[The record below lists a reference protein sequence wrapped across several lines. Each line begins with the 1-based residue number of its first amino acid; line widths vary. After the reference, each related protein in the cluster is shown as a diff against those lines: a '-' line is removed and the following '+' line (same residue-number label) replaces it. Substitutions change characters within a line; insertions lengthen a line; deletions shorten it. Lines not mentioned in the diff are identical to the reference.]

1 MFKLHI
7 SNKNYSSWSLRP
19 WVLMKTLA
27 IEFEEIKH
35 YFKQDNYSQ
44 FKVFSPSARV
54 PVLIDGTIT
63 VWDSLAI
70 TEYLYESYDN
80 VWPTNRVARAWA
92 RSAAAE
98 MHSSF
103 QALRAQCPMSV
114 GVIAKLIK
122 LTPELE
128 NDIRRVD
135 ELFVSSQ
142 EKFNGPF
149 LAGDRF
155 TAVDAFFCPV
165 AFWIKNYNLKLSRK
179 SMGDIEQF
187 NALSSMQEWLQL
199 ALKEQETDP
208 MEEQQLD
215 QYAIRIKDLREIRNG
230 V

>member
-1 MFKLHI
+1 M
-7 SNKNYSSWSLRP
+7 
-19 WVLMKTLA
+19 
-27 IEFEEIKH
+27 
-35 YFKQDNYSQ
+35 
-44 FKVFSPSARV
+44 
-54 PVLIDGTIT
+54 
-63 VWDSLAI
+63 
-70 TEYLYESYDN
+70 
-80 VWPTNRVARAWA
+80 
-92 RSAAAE
+92 
-98 MHSSF
+98 
-103 QALRAQCPMSV
+103 
-114 GVIAKLIK
+114 
-122 LTPELE
+122 
-128 NDIRRVD
+128 
-135 ELFVSSQ
+135 SSQ

-165 AFWIKNYNLKLSRK
+165 AFRIKNYNLKLSRK